1 MLCNK
6 FVQARDMVQET
17 SLYYDQ
23 MSMTVP
29 QTLKIKWE
37 AKITQA
43 ESQQVENPSVMDII
57 GAQETRIDPIPDPI
71 PTQSTRAQTDVQWL
85 NLALSIEEQQ

>member
-6 FVQARDMVQET
+6 FVQARDMVQDT

-23 MSMTVP
+23 MSLMVP
-29 QTLKIKWE
+29 RSLKNMWE
-37 AKITQA
+37 AEIAHT
-43 ESQQVENPSVMDII
+43 ESQRVKNPLVMDII
-57 GAQETRIDPIPDPI
+57 GARETQIDPSLDPI
-71 PTQSTRAQTDVQWL
+71 PTESCCARTDVQWL